1 MDNICFF
8 SSEQLQVYGDLQRR
22 LNLNFARLESRHYR
36 PEHIFGADKSGW
48 PGDWEGRTILALVK
62 LKDAAKREP
71 AYLRDILH
79 ILPGKLNS
87 NGYLGEIHGVDSET
101 GLPIFNEQ
109 QLSGHNWLLRGL
121 LEYYLLSGDADIKNI
136 AVNIVNNLYL
146 PLLGH
151 YKDYPL
157 SPAER
162 DSVKGRYDGNIC
174 GKVRNWLISTDIGC
188 AFMCLDALSQAYEV
202 LQIPSCKILVDEM
215 LSVFANI
222 DFVGCAMQTHA
233 TLSATRGVL
242 RMYSVTKKV
251 EYLEAAVKIF
261 DIYINNG
268 MTENYANFN
277 WFSRSDSWTEP
288 CAIVDSWICAFELF
302 KFTDNYFYIS
312 LANKIYRNAL
322 CYAERV
328 NGGFGCDK
336 CVTPSQKFL
345 MPNGGANLT
354 EAFWCCTMRGAE
366 GLASIVKNIAH
377 YTSDEDGMPKR
388 IYINMLESIDICCD
402 YFNLS
407 LVADINGF
415 KLTFFNKTGK
425 RIYIYAYDPY
435 NNEHLRMCGELGICI
450 WEHKYTCVPV
460 FDGGK
465 FLLGDCILG
474 VRNVNP
480 DVVIAPAK
488 VENLVRISG
497 NSFKDSKTGLVY
509 EPLCSMTDVE
519 ADELDGERRQII
531 FID

>member
-1 MDNICFF
+1 
-8 SSEQLQVYGDLQRR
+8 
-22 LNLNFARLESRHYR
+22 
-36 PEHIFGADKSGW
+36 
-48 PGDWEGRTILALVK
+48 
-62 LKDAAKREP
+62 
-71 AYLRDILH
+71 
-79 ILPGKLNS
+79 
-87 NGYLGEIHGVDSET
+87 
-101 GLPIFNEQ
+101 
-109 QLSGHNWLLRGL
+109 
-121 LEYYLLSGDADIKNI
+121 
-136 AVNIVNNLYL
+136 
-146 PLLGH
+146 
-151 YKDYPL
+151 
-157 SPAER
+157 
-162 DSVKGRYDGNIC
+162 
-174 GKVRNWLISTDIGC
+174 
-188 AFMCLDALSQAYEV
+188 
-202 LQIPSCKILVDEM
+202 
-215 LSVFANI
+215 
-222 DFVGCAMQTHA
+222 MQTHA

-261 DIYINNG
+261 DIYVNNG

-407 LVADINGF
+407 LVPDINGF

-465 FLLGDCILG
+465 FMLGDCILG

-488 VENLVRISG
+488 VENFVRISG
-497 NSFKDSKTGLVY
+497 NSFKDIKTGLVY